1 MVNLI
6 VYFLMWMTCTSCS
19 FIDYDD
25 DNDRDKEIKDLAE
38 MVEEDVTQ
46 GMVKSGIKKGT
57 KVTEL

>member
-38 MVEEDVTQ
+38 MVDNDVNRE
-46 GMVKSGIKKGT
+46 SINYND
-57 KVTEL
+57 KVTKR